1 MKLLVTGFAPFNGE
15 TVNPSYQIVQRLPDK
30 IGDAEVTRLEL
41 PVEFGRAGRLLAR
54 EVERVKPVLVLCL
67 GQAGGRAG
75 ISLEQVG
82 INLREASIPDN
93 AGAQPSGE
101 PVVPGGPAA
110 YFTTLPIKRMCMRI
124 REMGIPASI
133 SYSAGT
139 YVCNDLLYS
148 LLDELEKRHP
158 GIRLI
163 PRSKQRGKQVLRPA
177 LRFRWRFPGFRLLW
191 RKPSC
196 RMEKERRFRRRGRLI
211 NAGFNTEPA

>member
-30 IGDAEVTRLEL
+30 IGGAEVIRLEL

-67 GQAGGRAG
+67 GQAGGRTG

-93 AGAQPSGE
+93 AGIQPSGE

-158 GIRLI
+158 GIRGGFIHVPYSPEQAAGKAGPPASLAVSLAVSGIQAALEEALLPDGKGEEI
-163 PRSKQRGKQVLRPA
+163 PPQGA
-177 LRFRWRFPGFRLLW
+177 LD
-191 RKPSC
+191 
-196 RMEKERRFRRRGRLI
+196 
-211 NAGFNTEPA
+211 

>member
-158 GIRLI
+158 GIRGGFIHVPYSPEQAAGKAGPPASLAVSLAVSGIQAALEEALLPDGKGEEI
-163 PRSKQRGKQVLRPA
+163 PPQGA
-177 LRFRWRFPGFRLLW
+177 LD
-191 RKPSC
+191 
-196 RMEKERRFRRRGRLI
+196 
-211 NAGFNTEPA
+211 

>member
-30 IGDAEVTRLEL
+30 IGGAEVIRLEL

-67 GQAGGRAG
+67 GQAGGRTG

-110 YFTTLPIKRMCMRI
+110 YFTTLPNKRMCARI
-124 REMGIPASI
+124 RAMGIPASI

-139 YVCNDLLYS
+139 YVCNDLLYF

-158 GIRLI
+158 GIRGGFIHVPYSPEQAAGKAVPPASLAVSLAASGIQAALEEALLPDGKGEEI
-163 PRSKQRGKQVLRPA
+163 PPQGA
-177 LRFRWRFPGFRLLW
+177 LD
-191 RKPSC
+191 
-196 RMEKERRFRRRGRLI
+196 
-211 NAGFNTEPA
+211 